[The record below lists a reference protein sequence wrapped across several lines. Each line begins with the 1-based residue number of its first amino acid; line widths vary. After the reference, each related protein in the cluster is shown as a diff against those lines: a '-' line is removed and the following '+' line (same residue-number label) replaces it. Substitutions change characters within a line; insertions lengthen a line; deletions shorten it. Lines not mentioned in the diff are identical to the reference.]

1 MKIVI
6 SSGGKFHSFDLVK
19 SLIKTYEVTFF
30 SSYPEYY
37 LKKFIKNKDSF
48 TYHSIILKEILQRF
62 FLKILRKFFFQ
73 FSIDHYVN
81 RIYEFL
87 VIKKIKK
94 IKNIKVFI
102 GWSGFSYNTFKNL
115 EYFTIKVLERGSTH
129 IIHQNKIIKDLYLS
143 LGLKKIPISS
153 KIIQKELK
161 EYNLSDYIITSSTF
175 SKKTFINNNIS
186 ENKIFHIPYGC
197 DINHF
202 SPKKIN
208 FNKKNKNFKIL
219 FVGEVSFRKG
229 AHILLKSYR
238 ELFKKNKNIQL
249 CIVGNVE
256 NVFKNYIN
264 VNKHQFEFENVN
276 FIKSQNYFDLP
287 NFYNQSDIFVLPSF
301 EEGLAIVNLQA
312 LSCNIPIISTH
323 NSGCEDLIE
332 DYKHGIIIEP
342 NNIDHLTREL
352 QKCID
357 NPKILLNFIENINMK
372 RNFYSI
378 DRYSNEINN
387 FYKSIIDKK

>member
-19 SLIKTYEVTFF
+19 SLIKSYEVTFF

-37 LKKFIKNKDSF
+37 LKKFINNKNNF
-48 TYHSIILKEILQRF
+48 TYHAIILKEILQRV
-62 FLKILRKFFFQ
+62 FLKILRNFFFK

-129 IIHQNKIIKDLYLS
+129 IIHQNRIIKDLYSS
-143 LGLKKIPISS
+143 LGLKNTPISL
-153 KIIQKELK
+153 KIIEKELK
-161 EYNLSDYIITSSTF
+161 EYNLADYIITSSTF

-202 SPKKIN
+202 YPKKN
-208 FNKKNKNFKIL
+208 SFKKKNKNFKIL

-249 CIVGNVE
+249 SIVGNV
-256 NVFKNYIN
+256 NNIFKNYIN
-264 VNKHQFEFENVN
+264 LNKHQFEFENVN
-276 FIKSQNYFDLP
+276 FVKSQNYFDLP

-312 LSCNIPIISTH
+312 LSCNTPIISTP

-332 DYKHGIIIEP
+332 NNKHGIVIEP
-342 NNIDHLTREL
+342 NNIDNLTREL

-387 FYKSIIDKK
+387 FYKGIVDQK